1 MWRGTVRRKVAQSVC
16 VEYLTL
22 MKERLLQGVLVTV
35 VQYIAF
41 RAVILVWRTRTS
53 EWTTVVRD
61 YKGKLRN
68 GKGSEK
74 PTARIWE
81 VPLYA
86 QDGR

>member
-1 MWRGTVRRKVAQSVC
+1 MLA
-16 VEYLTL
+16 
-22 MKERLLQGVLVTV
+22 TV

-53 EWTTVVRD
+53 EWTTGVRD
-61 YKGKLRN
+61 YKGKLSN

-81 VPLYA
+81 VPLY
-86 QDGR
+86 G